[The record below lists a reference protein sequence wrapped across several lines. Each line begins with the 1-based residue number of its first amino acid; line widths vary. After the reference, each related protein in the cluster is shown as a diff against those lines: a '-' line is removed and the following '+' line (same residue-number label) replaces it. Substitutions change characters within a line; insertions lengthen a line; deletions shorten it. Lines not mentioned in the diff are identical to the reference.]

1 MGDEDIAQLL
11 PQVSGW
17 KVTGSH
23 HLERTFTFAD
33 FREALDF
40 VNKIGE
46 LAEAEGHHPDIELSW
61 GKVGVRIFTHKI
73 NGLTQSDF
81 VLAAKING
89 L

>member
-1 MGDEDIAQLL
+1 MGEEDIAQLL
-11 PQVSGW
+11 PQVPGW
-17 KVTGSH
+17 KVTGLH